1 MAAQPKRPNWWDIAN
16 NAQTLIEAH
25 EALSRLMPDG
35 DAPKAVWK
43 SFYVRSGRVYR
54 RIAEVDRGH
63 HHEALYWATREEE
76 KAEAIG
82 SE

>member
-1 MAAQPKRPNWWDIAN
+1 MAAQPKRPDRWAAAN
-16 NAQTLIEAH
+16 AAQTLMQAH
-25 EALSRLMPDG
+25 EALSKLMPG
-35 DAPKAVWK
+35 ENASKAAWK

-63 HHEALYWATREEE
+63 HHEALYWASREEE
-76 KAEAIG
+76 KAEAID